1 MRKNK
6 NGFPMQYY
14 YQQMSEEVKLN
25 PHIGNESRSGF
36 PGYKVWGE
44 CGQRSAGEIVGSHRP
59 SRLCYHWDLFW
70 RWW

>member
-25 PHIGNESRSGF
+25 PHVGNESRSGL
-36 PGYKVWGE
+36 PGYKV
-44 CGQRSAGEIVGSHRP
+44 
-59 SRLCYHWDLFW
+59 
-70 RWW
+70 